1 VVQKKCYKVLAYI
14 CEQRPDFLE
23 AHFQDVL
30 DALMAGMPSSV
41 SAAKRNRLRC
51 LKAAVLA
58 MARPDG
64 PMAQPAGDD
73 AGSRDD
79 ATKQVGLPGFSGVTG
94 VWIHPSGPLGSL

>member
-1 VVQKKCYKVLAYI
+1 MQKKCYKVLAYV
-14 CEQRPDFLE
+14 CEQRPDFRD

-58 MARPDG
+58 MARPGG
-64 PMAQPAGDD
+64 PTAAGDD

-79 ATKQVGLPGFSGVTG
+79 ATKQVGLPRF
-94 VWIHPSGPLGSL
+94 LGAVAANPPHLASRQSY

>member
-1 VVQKKCYKVLAYI
+1 MQKKCYKVLAYV

-64 PMAQPAGDD
+64 PTVQPASDD
-73 AGSRDD
+73 VGGSRDD
-79 ATKQVGLPGFSGVTG
+79 ATKQVRR
-94 VWIHPSGPLGSL
+94 GSDS